1 MKASV
6 RQKLAQTQDRL
17 AELDRALADEDIAR
31 DPARLQT
38 LSRERAEI
46 EPVAS
51 GFAAF
56 CAAEVALR
64 RWITQAQLWVFIL
77 LSRKVFKDLLF
88 LLSS

>member
-17 AELDRALADEDIAR
+17 AELDRALADETIAR
-31 DPARLQT
+31 DPARLQA
-38 LSRERAEI
+38 LGRERAEI

-56 CAAEVALR
+56 CAAESALR
-64 RWITQAQLWVFIL
+64 EAQALREDAELRELAEAEIARLQK
-77 LSRKVFKDLLF
+77 LSI
-88 LLSS
+88 